1 MTLTPFRRAR
11 NSAAGTASTTVTA
24 FTTSV
29 LLAVGLTA
37 CGESGTDADSGSI
50 ELDVASWATPGSVSE
65 QMGNWWY
72 EQVEERTDGRI
83 TFNVDAADSL
93 CSASEIPE
101 CVRDG
106 RVDVGQT
113 LTDYSSQLFPQA
125 TISSIPFLN
134 NNSDAV
140 TQAVYELSQEHQGA
154 AALWDENGLH
164 PIAHVPPGRL
174 LLGGHTDLA
183 SIDDLQNL
191 RLRMAGQYAQ
201 HAVDAIGVNAVSLTA
216 PETYEGLERGIADAA
231 AFPLDGT
238 VTYQLKDV
246 LPEWTD
252 PGVGTY
258 TTIGMW
264 MNKEVY
270 DSLDAE
276 LRSIV
281 DEVTEEFNR
290 EHAQRIFTEVTTG
303 QCDALLE
310 DIGDLHQWDESE
322 TARWSDALG
331 DALED
336 RWVEDAERNGLED
349 AAEYLA
355 AYQDKLDS
363 YEGEVREDP
372 AIECAGR
379 S

>member
-1 MTLTPFRRAR
+1 MATSSLRSTRRFA
-11 NSAAGTASTTVTA
+11 SSVAALSVTV
-24 FTTSV
+24 
-29 LLAVGLTA
+29 LALGLTA
-37 CGESGTDADSGSI
+37 CGESEGGGTESI
-50 ELDVASWATPGSVSE
+50 ELNVASWATPGSVSE
-65 QMGNWWY
+65 EMGNWWY
-72 EQVEERTDGRI
+72 EQVEERSDGRI
-83 TFNVDAADSL
+83 TFNIDAADSL

-106 RVDVGQT
+106 RADLGQS
-113 LTDYSSQLFPQA
+113 LTDYASQLFPQA

-134 NNSDAV
+134 NNSEAV
-140 TQAVYELSQEHQGA
+140 TQAVYDLSQEHEGA
-154 AALWDENGLH
+154 AALWEQNGLH

-201 HAVDAIGVNAVSLTA
+201 HAVDAIGVNSVTLTA

-238 VTYQLKDV
+238 ITYQLKDV

-270 DSLDAE
+270 DSLDDE

-290 EHAQRIFTEVTTG
+290 EHAQRIFTEVTAE

-310 DIGDLHQWDESE
+310 DIGDLRQWDESE
-322 TARWSDALG
+322 TARWADALG
-331 DALED
+331 NSLED
-336 RWVEDAERNGLED
+336 RWVEDAERDGLEG
-349 AAEYLA
+349 AADYLA
-355 AYQDKLDS
+355 AYKEKLDTF
-363 YEGEVREDP
+363 EGQVREDP